1 MEVDRYAKMA
11 ASDSAQSA
19 VNSSANLA
27 VKGVNWSTALV
38 SQLIELLQHHPCLYN
53 TKEKSYHDR
62 NVRAKAIN
70 EMATILK
77 VQGN

>member
-11 ASDSAQSA
+11 ASDSAQS
-19 VNSSANLA
+19 
-27 VKGVNWSTALV
+27 KGVIWSTVLV

>member
-11 ASDSAQSA
+11 ASDS
-19 VNSSANLA
+19 A

-77 VQGN
+77 VQCN